1 MMDSLLIDGLAQTTL
16 HPLNVRV
23 NSAKG
28 SYLHL
33 ENGRKILDFISG
45 IGVSSFGHS
54 HPDILKAI
62 HHQVDQHLHVM
73 VYGEFRQTAQDS
85 AARNLLSLLP
95 DALDAVYFLNS
106 GAEAID
112 AAMKLARR
120 TTQRR
125 TIIGFSGG
133 YHGNT
138 MGALSVS
145 SNAARKQPFQPLV
158 GDVEILE
165 WNDPHSIPL
174 INETA
179 AAVIVETVQG
189 DAGIRI
195 PDAEWIQNLREQ
207 CTKVNAML
215 ILDEIQCGMGR
226 TGRPFAFEHFDIVP
240 DALCLGKALGG
251 GLPMG
256 ALISSKVAMAQFASG
271 PSLSHITTFG
281 GHPVPCAASAVAT
294 SLLSQVDWARIE
306 RIGKAIEVN
315 LVRFKMV
322 QLVRRIGLYIAVQL
336 ESDEQVQ
343 AVVHEALNQ
352 GVLIFFFL
360 STPDAFRI
368 APPLTISDEELNDAL
383 EGLNRT
389 LEIVQS

>member
-1 MMDSLLIDGLAQTTL
+1 
-16 HPLNVRV
+16 
-23 NSAKG
+23 
-28 SYLHL
+28 
-33 ENGRKILDFISG
+33 
-45 IGVSSFGHS
+45 
-54 HPDILKAI
+54 
-62 HHQVDQHLHVM
+62 
-73 VYGEFRQTAQDS
+73 
-85 AARNLLSLLP
+85 
-95 DALDAVYFLNS
+95 
-106 GAEAID
+106 
-112 AAMKLARR
+112 
-120 TTQRR
+120 
-125 TIIGFSGG
+125 
-133 YHGNT
+133 
-138 MGALSVS
+138 
-145 SNAARKQPFQPLV
+145 
-158 GDVEILE
+158 
-165 WNDPHSIPL
+165 
-174 INETA
+174 
-179 AAVIVETVQG
+179 
-189 DAGIRI
+189 
-195 PDAEWIQNLREQ
+195 
-207 CTKVNAML
+207 ML

-256 ALISSKVAMAQFASG
+256 ALIASKVAMAQFASG

-322 QLVRRIGLYIAVQL
+322 QSVRRIGLYIAVQL